1 MKAKL
6 FTYCL
11 MLLIGAALVGCAE
24 KFTFQRWQTIHE
36 GMSADAVQATLGKPS
51 WTTEQTWVY
60 HDENKAATAMVFFD
74 KDKVTSTQWTDSEH
88 GILGKSPNVK
98 QPGESEE
105 IKAQTINK

>member
-11 MLLIGAALVGCAE
+11 ILLIGTALVGCAE

-36 GMSADAVQATLGKPS
+36 GMSADGVQATLGKP
-51 WTTEQTWVY
+51 WQRTEQTWVY
-60 HDENKAATAMVFFD
+60 YDENKSATAMVYFD
-74 KDKVTSTQWTDSEH
+74 KDKVTTTTWQDPEH
-88 GILGKSPNVK
+88 GMLGKSPNVK
-98 QPGESEE
+98 QPGESEQ